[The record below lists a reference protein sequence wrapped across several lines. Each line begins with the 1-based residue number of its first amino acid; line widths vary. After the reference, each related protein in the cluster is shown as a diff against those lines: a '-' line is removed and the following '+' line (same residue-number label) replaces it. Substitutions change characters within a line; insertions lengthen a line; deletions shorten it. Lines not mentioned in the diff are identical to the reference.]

1 MIDLREY
8 ENLARETGAYKDI
21 ELEILKETITD
32 WQKKPGD
39 PYTILE
45 LRDGKFLAGFAVM
58 CRESGT
64 DYTFCVR
71 AFCVE
76 PSYLRKGVASNII
89 DMLEEEI
96 LRLESSAILRFETSS
111 SKEAAIG
118 AGVLADRAYA
128 LIGHIPDFYVVR
140 DDYFMYAKHLRRGPV
155 KVAAGVVAD
164 AAAGDTATATG
175 ETVSEKE

>member
-8 ENLARETGAYKDI
+8 EDLARETGVYKDI

-32 WQKKPGD
+32 WQKRPGD

-45 LRDGKFLAGFAVM
+45 LRDGKLLAGFAVM

-71 AFCVE
+71 AFCVD

-118 AGVLADRAYA
+118 KGVLAERAYA
-128 LIGHIPDFYVVR
+128 LIGHIPDFYVLR
-140 DDYFMYAKHLRRGPV
+140 DDYFMYAKHLHRGSAGGPE
-155 KVAAGVVAD
+155 KIAAGVL
-164 AAAGDTATATG
+164 AGATATG
-175 ETVSEKE
+175 DSASGKE

>member
-8 ENLARETGAYKDI
+8 EDLARESGAYKDI
-21 ELEILKETITD
+21 ELEILKETMVA

-45 LRDGKFLAGFAVM
+45 LRDGKQLAGFAVM

-64 DYTFCVR
+64 EYTFCVR
-71 AFCVE
+71 AFCVD
-76 PSYLRKGVASNII
+76 PSYLGKGVASSII

-111 SKEAAIG
+111 SKEATIG
-118 AGVLADRAYA
+118 AGVLAERAYA
-128 LIGHIPDFYVVR
+128 LIGHIPDFYVVK
-140 DDYFMYAKHLRRGPV
+140 DDYFMYAKHLHRAAEAVPAVAVPV
-155 KVAAGVVAD
+155 GAAPED
-164 AAAGDTATATG
+164 AG
-175 ETVSEKE
+175 SEKE